1 MSFYSTPSVYSSL
14 LGEDNIPATLLPS
27 GASKMIPCTAQLKSV
42 RTQSANLTA
51 GSTALFQL
59 QTGGGTGYLKSNS
72 VYLTGSFRVTGTAI
86 TGINNWRFN
95 GPTQATGVQVVGEGS
110 NKSTHGA
117 SAMIA
122 RLTIANGASQI
133 SQLTNYSAYVDLLR
147 THATSSDYNVN
158 DATVYEMNGVVKTLT
173 ASAAPGTPISDTEGT
188 FNFAIPL
195 VSPLFCSA
203 QSIPLF
209 LLNSPLSIEILFN
222 SVSECLV
229 AGANTTITGFSIN
242 NAQIVYEEIV
252 VSPEL
257 KQSVMSKLQ
266 GGALFKMFLDN
277 VYSIQS
283 SAENSNSY
291 NIGIGANSV
300 KGILGIDRAVP
311 GALGILNQGDFALNG
326 FSNIRILYD
335 GKLINNFDIGTDAI
349 AFSELNRCLHSMH
362 DSNITSCL
370 AKASVSAVGATA
382 CHDYVL
388 SKFAW
393 GCSSQCVNDF
403 SVGFSGVV
411 AQMITV
417 QHFNNTVAS
426 AAGGNSVNFQ
436 YVNEAFVAGRQRI
449 YFIFYDELL
458 TIDGNGVCSLV
469 R

>member
-1 MSFYSTPSVYSSL
+1 MSFYSTPTVYSSL
-14 LGEDNIPATLLPS
+14 LGEDNIPATMLPS
-27 GASKMIPCTAQLKSV
+27 GASKMIPCTSQLKTV

-51 GSTALFQL
+51 GSLALFQL
-59 QTGGGTGYLKSNS
+59 QTGMGTGYLKSNS
-72 VYLTGSFRVTGTAI
+72 LYFTGSIRVTGSVSI
-86 TGINNWRFN
+86 VGPGSWRFV
-95 GPTQATGVQVVGEGS
+95 GPTQGTPVAGDGEGD
-110 NKSTHGA
+110 NKATHAA
-117 SAMIA
+117 SAMIS
-122 RLTIANGASQI
+122 RLTVANGASQI
-133 SQLTNYSAYVDLLR
+133 SQQTNYSTYVDLLR

-158 DATVYEMNGVVKTLT
+158 DATVYEYNGVTRILT
-173 ASAAPGTPISDTEGT
+173 ANQAISDAEGT
-188 FNFAIPL
+188 INFAIPL
-195 VSPLFCSA
+195 CSPVFCSP
-203 QSIPLF
+203 QSVPLF

-222 SVSECLV
+222 SLSECLV
-229 AGANTTITGFSIN
+229 AGANTTLTGFSIN

-300 KGILGIDRAVP
+300 KGVIGIDRAVP
-311 GALGILNQGDFALNG
+311 GALGLRGQGDFTLNG
-326 FSNIRILYD
+326 FSNVRVLYD
-335 GKLINNFDIGTDAI
+335 GKLINNFDIGTDAV

-370 AKASVSAVGATA
+370 AKAAVSAVGATA
-382 CHDYVL
+382 CNDYVI

-393 GCSSQCVNDF
+393 GCSSQCVNDY
-403 SVGFSGVV
+403 SVSFSGVTV
-411 AQMITV
+411 QTITI

-426 AAGGNSVNFQ
+426 GAGGNSVNFQ
-436 YVNEAFVAGRQRI
+436 YVNEAFVAGRQRV

-458 TIDGNGVCSLV
+458 TIDGNGVCALV